1 MGCVAFPKSLVQS
14 LERMLRNAAAK
25 LNQCVIRL
33 MVEVFGFICLD
44 MEWIL
49 HSMGLMT
56 NCPALLGANGR

>member
-44 MEWIL
+44 TEWIL
-49 HSMGLMT
+49 
-56 NCPALLGANGR
+56 